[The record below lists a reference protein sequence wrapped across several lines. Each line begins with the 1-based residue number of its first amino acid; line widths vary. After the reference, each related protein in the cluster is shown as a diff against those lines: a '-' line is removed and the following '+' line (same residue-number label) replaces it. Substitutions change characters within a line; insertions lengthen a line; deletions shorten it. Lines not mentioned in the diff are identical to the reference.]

1 MALTCIFFFC
11 RRHELAEELYMLQA
25 SLAAI
30 YDRQGELDQALKH
43 YDSAIRQTQR
53 TRKKDDEA
61 SCYMYKAKVMAFTEM
76 WYMYM

>member
-1 MALTCIFFFC
+1 
-11 RRHELAEELYMLQA
+11 MLQA

-61 SCYMYKAKVMAFTEM
+61 SCYMYKAKVMTYIEI
-76 WYMYM
+76 